1 MIFYQPI
8 RKRQIMGIY
17 CEFAISN
24 TIRGTAVQRVN
35 IFQ

>member
-17 CEFAISN
+17 CKFAISN
-24 TIRGTAVQRVN
+24 PIRETAVQRVN